1 MKLIFPNGEHPQA
14 LLNSGI
20 TRIGSAPDAQ
30 VRLNKPGIA
39 PVHCELQLTG
49 TVINVRVPDPT
60 HPVTING
67 KSVQGVMAIRGG
79 DLIGIGGVQARL
91 VIMEKAASAP
101 SAKADPDADS
111 GATRLRMAVPKYVLR
126 GVSGP
131 AFGKTYP
138 VPGAQTIGRAQECDI
153 CVPSDEISRKHAL
166 VKPSPEGLSVEDLGS
181 ANGTF
186 INGNRV
192 EKGVLKPGD
201 ELRLDAIR
209 FLLVAPGMD
218 IPSAPVGSRAPA
230 ATTKQTRSVALPTP
244 SRTGLAIGVVLA
256 VVAVI
261 VISAWFLL

>member
-14 LLNSGI
+14 LLNDGV

-30 VRLNKPGIA
+30 IRLNLPNIA
-39 PVHCELQLTG
+39 PVHCELQLSVGIVT
-49 TVINVRVPDPT
+49 VRVPDRT
-60 HPVTING
+60 HPVSLNG
-67 KSVQGVMAIRGG
+67 KPVQGVMAVRGG
-79 DLIGIGGVQARL
+79 DLIGIGSVQARL
-91 VIMEKAASAP
+91 VIMEKAKAVA
-101 SAKADPDADS
+101 AANADPDADT
-111 GATRLRMAVPKYVLR
+111 GATRLRMAVPRFVLR

-138 VPGAQTIGRAQECDI
+138 IPSEQTIGRAQECDI

-186 INGNRV
+186 INGKRV
-192 EKGVLKPGD
+192 QKGVLKPGD

-218 IPSAPVGSRAPA
+218 MTGASRPTAAVAQKQSAAAPTKTNMGLLIGA
-230 ATTKQTRSVALPTP
+230 A
-244 SRTGLAIGVVLA
+244 VVLA
-256 VVAVI
+256 VAIAAV
-261 VISAWFLL
+261 VYLL